1 MQTAS
6 NNRLRTAIRR
16 ITRHAKDGLSA
27 SGTTLVAHTVRDSR
41 DWQQFI
47 EAELDQLNRRLTQI
61 ESRMTIVFY
70 LVVILTVVT
79 VVTDANAAQVI
90 LKSVLQIR

>member
-1 MQTAS
+1 MQTIHDD
-6 NNRLRTAIRR
+6 RLRAAIRR
-16 ITRHAKDGLSA
+16 MTGRANAGQSKPVTTPGVRSA
-27 SGTTLVAHTVRDSR
+27 RDSR

-47 EAELDQLNRRLTQI
+47 EVELDQMNRRLTQI